1 MCLEILLPVDT
12 YEEAGTGY
20 KVYIENRY
28 GLFEGPYRGLYL
40 GLFGYTLGEEY
51 EAIERALFDNYNQ
64 KYTSGFHIFVN
75 LESAIALFDF
85 LKIKYPTSKHVIVK
99 VSYRERTSCGKEYR
113 KNEEHHVIVAR
124 YMTLDSIVE
133 VGEQYEKDMQ
143 SSN

>member
-1 MCLEILLPVDT
+1 MCLVILLPVDT
-12 YEEAGTGY
+12 YEEQGTGF
-20 KVYIENRY
+20 KVFIENKD
-28 GLFEGPYRGLYL
+28 GLFEGPYRGLY
-40 GLFGYTLGEEY
+40 YTFSVEY
-51 EAIERALFDNYNQ
+51 KAIERTLFDSYDK

-85 LKIKYPTSKHVIVK
+85 LKIKYPMRKYVIVK
-99 VSYRERTSCGKEYR
+99 ISYRERTSCGKEYR

-133 VGEQYEKDMQ
+133 IGEQYEQDMQ

>member
-1 MCLEILLPVDT
+1 MCLVILLPVDA
-12 YEEAGTGY
+12 YEEQGTGF
-20 KVYIENRY
+20 KVFIENKD
-28 GLFEGPYRGLYL
+28 GLFEGPYRGLY
-40 GLFGYTLGEEY
+40 YTFSVEY
-51 EAIERALFDNYNQ
+51 KAIERTLFDSYDK

-85 LKIKYPTSKHVIVK
+85 LKIKYPMRKYVIVK
-99 VSYRERTSCGKEYR
+99 ISYRERTSCGKEYR

-133 VGEQYEKDMQ
+133 IGEQYEQDMQ

>member
-20 KVYIENRY
+20 KVFIENED
-28 GLFEGPYRGLYL
+28 GLFEGPYRGLY
-40 GLFGYTLGEEY
+40 YTFSVEY
-51 EAIERALFDNYNQ
+51 KATERTLFDAYDH

-75 LESAIALFDF
+75 LESAIAMFDF
-85 LKIKYPTSKHVIVK
+85 FKIEYSKKKCVIVK

-113 KNEEHHVIVAR
+113 SNKEHHVIVAR
-124 YMTLDSIVE
+124 YMTLESIVE
-133 VGEQYEKDMQ
+133 VGEQYEQDMQ

>member
-20 KVYIENRY
+20 KVFIENKD
-28 GLFEGPYRGLYL
+28 GLFEGLYR

-51 EAIERALFDNYNQ
+51 EATECTLFDNYNQ

-99 VSYRERTSCGKEYR
+99 VSYKERTSCGKEYR
-113 KNEEHHVIVAR
+113 KNEENHVIVAR
-124 YMTLDSIVE
+124 YMTLESIVE
-133 VGEQYEKDMQ
+133 IGEQ
-143 SSN
+143 SCV

>member
-12 YEEAGTGY
+12 YEEQGTGF
-20 KVYIENRY
+20 KVFIENED
-28 GLFEGPYRGLYL
+28 GLFEGPYRGLY
-40 GLFGYTLGEEY
+40 YTFSVEY
-51 EAIERALFDNYNQ
+51 KAIERTLFDSYDK

-85 LKIKYPTSKHVIVK
+85 LKIKYPMRKYVIVK
-99 VSYRERTSCGKEYR
+99 ISYRERTSCGKEYR

-133 VGEQYEKDMQ
+133 IGEQYEQDMQ

>member
-12 YEEAGTGY
+12 YEEQGTGF
-20 KVYIENRY
+20 KVFIENKD
-28 GLFEGPYRGLYL
+28 GLFEGPYRGLY
-40 GLFGYTLGEEY
+40 YTFSVEY
-51 EAIERALFDNYNQ
+51 KAIERTLFDSYDK

-85 LKIKYPTSKHVIVK
+85 LKIKYPMRKYVIVK
-99 VSYRERTSCGKEYR
+99 ISYRERTSCGKEYR

-133 VGEQYEKDMQ
+133 IGEQYEQDMQ

>member
-1 MCLEILLPVDT
+1 MCLEVLLPVDT
-12 YEEAGTGY
+12 YEEQGTGF
-20 KVYIENRY
+20 KVFIENKD
-28 GLFEGPYRGLYL
+28 GLFEGPYRGLY
-40 GLFGYTLGEEY
+40 YTFSVEY
-51 EAIERALFDNYNQ
+51 KAIERTLFDSYDK

-85 LKIKYPTSKHVIVK
+85 LKIKYPMRKYVIVK
-99 VSYRERTSCGKEYR
+99 ISYRERTSCGKEYR

-133 VGEQYEKDMQ
+133 IGEQYEQDMQ

>member
-12 YEEAGTGY
+12 YEEQGTGF
-20 KVYIENRY
+20 KVFIENED
-28 GLFEGPYRGLYL
+28 GLFEGPYRGLY
-40 GLFGYTLGEEY
+40 YTFSVEY
-51 EAIERALFDNYNQ
+51 KAIERTLFDSYDK

-85 LKIKYPTSKHVIVK
+85 LKIMYPMRKYVIVK
-99 VSYRERTSCGKEYR
+99 ISYRERTSCGKEYR

-133 VGEQYEKDMQ
+133 IGEQYEQDMQ

>member
-1 MCLEILLPVDT
+1 MCLEVLLPVDT
-12 YEEAGTGY
+12 YEEQGTGF
-20 KVYIENRY
+20 KVFIENED
-28 GLFEGPYRGLYL
+28 GLFEGPYRGLY
-40 GLFGYTLGEEY
+40 YTFSVEY
-51 EAIERALFDNYNQ
+51 KAIERTLFDSYDK

-85 LKIKYPTSKHVIVK
+85 LKIKYPMRKYVIVK
-99 VSYRERTSCGKEYR
+99 ISYRERTSCGKEYR

-133 VGEQYEKDMQ
+133 IGEQYEQDMQ

>member
-12 YEEAGTGY
+12 YEEAGTGF
-20 KVYIENRY
+20 KVFIENED
-28 GLFEGPYRGLYL
+28 GLFEGPYRGLY
-40 GLFGYTLGEEY
+40 YTFSVEY
-51 EAIERALFDNYNQ
+51 KATERTLFDSYDQ
-64 KYTSGFHIFVN
+64 RYMSGFHIFVN

-85 LKIKYPTSKHVIVK
+85 LKIKYPMRKYVIVK

-124 YMTLDSIVE
+124 YMTLESIVE
-133 VGEQYEKDMQ
+133 IGEQCGKDMQ